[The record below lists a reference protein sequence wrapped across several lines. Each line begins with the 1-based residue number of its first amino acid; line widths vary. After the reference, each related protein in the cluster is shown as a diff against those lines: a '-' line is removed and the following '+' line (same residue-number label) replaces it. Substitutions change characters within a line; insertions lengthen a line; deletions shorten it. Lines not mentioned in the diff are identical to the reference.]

1 MKRSVYVVANKG
13 VLSGARAYLK
23 RYAIDG
29 AKFDGEWTFRLE
41 EAKEFQK
48 DEAVALAA
56 RLNSHWN
63 GRDHRALQKC
73 RLKA

>member
-1 MKRSVYVVANKG
+1 MKKSIYVVGNKG

-23 RYAIDG
+23 SCALDG

-41 EAKEFQK
+41 EAKEFAK
-48 DEAVALAA
+48 DEAVALAT
-56 RLNSHWN
+56 RLNNNWN
-63 GRDHRALQKC
+63 GRNHRALQKC